1 MVEKKVCGIIFIK
14 SIDTKFLS
22 LSYGTNKN
30 KKNRKSILLEES
42 FLFFYFYNNDFT
54 ILYLVSHF

>member
-22 LSYGTNKN
+22 LSYRTNKN
-30 KKNRKSILLEES
+30 KKTGNQS
-42 FLFFYFYNNDFT
+42 Y
-54 ILYLVSHF
+54 

>member
-1 MVEKKVCGIIFIK
+1 MIEDSV
-14 SIDTKFLS
+14 KFLS

-42 FLFFYFYNNDFT
+42 FLFFYFYNNDFS
-54 ILYLVSHF
+54 ILYLVSYF